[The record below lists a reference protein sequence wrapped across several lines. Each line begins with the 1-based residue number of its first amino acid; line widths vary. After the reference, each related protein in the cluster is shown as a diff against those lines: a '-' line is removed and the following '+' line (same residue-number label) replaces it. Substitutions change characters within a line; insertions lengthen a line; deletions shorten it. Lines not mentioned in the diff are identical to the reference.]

1 MTFVRSPGR
10 RLKGTAAVLGRS
22 PAVSWCTALAVA
34 LAVAAGVAVVP
45 ASAGGANSPPSAAAS
60 PTALSPAPGADGTVK
75 AQHGDWQV
83 VCKPPP
89 VGAKSEVCA
98 LVQSVTAEDRNNVGL
113 TIYFQK
119 FSNGTKVL
127 RVFAPLGILLPPG
140 IGLKVDGV
148 DIGHAPFLRCHT
160 FACYAQVTVDDKL
173 VGQLQTGK
181 TAIFIIFQTEEAGI
195 GIPISLNGF
204 KEGVAALN

>member
-1 MTFVRSPGR
+1 MSDTFRIFR
-10 RLKGTAAVLGRS
+10 TLAAAVI
-22 PAVSWCTALAVA
+22 A
-34 LAVAAGVAVVP
+34 AAGLCALVP
-45 ASAGGANSPPSAAAS
+45 GNGASAGEDAAA
-60 PTALSPAPGADGTVK
+60 PAKPADAPATNPADGAVR

-89 VGAKSEVCA
+89 PGAHNEVCA

-119 FSNGTKVL
+119 FSNGTRVL
-127 RVFAPLGILLPPG
+127 RVFAPLGVLLPPG
-140 IGLKVDGV
+140 VGLKIDGADV
-148 DIGHAPFLRCHT
+148 GHAPFHRCQT

-173 VGQLQTGK
+173 VEQLKTGK

-195 GIPISLNGF
+195 GIPISLAGF
-204 KEGVAALN
+204 AEASAALQ

>member
-1 MTFVRSPGR
+1 MPIRTM
-10 RLKGTAAVLGRS
+10 RLLCAALCVLLSGLLNTGFNG
-22 PAVSWCTALAVA
+22 AGTALADDAANAESKSAA
-34 LAVAAGVAVVP
+34 L
-45 ASAGGANSPPSAAAS
+45 SQQFAGGE
-60 PTALSPAPGADGTVK
+60 VK
-75 AQHGDWQV
+75 GQYGDWQY

-89 VGAKSEVCA
+89 PGAKNEVCA
-98 LVQSVTAEDRNNVGL
+98 LVQSVTAEDRKNVGL

-127 RVFAPLGILLPPG
+127 RVFAPVGILLPPG
-140 IGLKVDGV
+140 VGLKVDGV

-173 VGQLQTGK
+173 VEQLKTGK

-195 GIPISLNGF
+195 GIPISLAGF
-204 KEGVAALN
+204 GEGLAALN